1 MAEHGGGDDVIS
13 DDSLSRPW
21 LVVAGGE
28 EGETLG
34 DVGGNTNFQRNTVGA
49 SQSTVIDEAT
59 IINSQH
65 AGTEYVSS

>member
-1 MAEHGGGDDVIS
+1 MSFRTI
-13 DDSLSRPW
+13 RC
-21 LVVAGGE
+21 LVRGSSWRVAKRE
-28 EGETLG
+28 RETLG

>member
-1 MAEHGGGDDVIS
+1 M
-13 DDSLSRPW
+13 
-21 LVVAGGE
+21 AGGE